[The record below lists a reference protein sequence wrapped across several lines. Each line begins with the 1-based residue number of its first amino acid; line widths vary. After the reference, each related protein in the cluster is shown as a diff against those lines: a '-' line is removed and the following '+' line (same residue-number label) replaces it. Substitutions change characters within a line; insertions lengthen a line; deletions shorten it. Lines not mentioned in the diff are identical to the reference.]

1 MARGFRINNQNNFKR
16 RFRIKKIVALP
27 ILGIIILGAVGFFG
41 YKIFTENKL
50 TKFDITHQNLN
61 CTAPP
66 EISQFLNSLNMN
78 YFYYKSTDVEYEL
91 RRKFFCI
98 GQIEQEISY
107 PDRLKLNIIGREGK
121 YIIKTINADIQANPQ
136 IILTLEQMN
145 ATQSTTQAFPP
156 KILSQI
162 LDTYQNASESAMF
175 LVDEEGVVFENAF
188 SDTTHPKIS
197 LFGREL
203 RVGQKIPDDLIKKVT
218 EVKEK
223 LEHMDIMTDNLI
235 VVGNRLIVDSEPRV
249 TFALNKE
256 ISRQSASLQ
265 LILRQAKMN
274 LDPDKPDSRSVESV
288 DLRFD
293 RPVVVYSKK

>member
-1 MARGFRINNQNNFKR
+1 MARGFKTNYQSGVKR
-16 RFRIKKIVALP
+16 KFRLKKIVVLP
-27 ILGIIILGAVGFFG
+27 ILGIILLIAIGFLG

-50 TKFDITHQNLN
+50 SKFDITHQNLN
-61 CTAPP
+61 CVAPP
-66 EISQFLNSLNMN
+66 EVSQFLNSLNMN

-98 GQIEQEISY
+98 GKIEQEISY
-107 PDRLKLNIIGREGK
+107 PDRLKLNITGREGK
-121 YIIKTINADIQANPQ
+121 YVVKTINTDVETNPQ
-136 IILTLEQMN
+136 IVLTLEQMN

-156 KILSQI
+156 KVLTQI
-162 LDTYQNASESAMF
+162 LDTYENASESAMF
-175 LVDEEGVVFENAF
+175 LVDAEGIAFEKAF
-188 SDTTHPKIS
+188 PGAGYPEIS

-203 RVGQKIPDDLIKKVT
+203 RVGQKIPDDLISKVT
-218 EVKEK
+218 EVKER
-223 LEHMDIMTDNLI
+223 LEKMDIVTDNLI

-249 TFALNKE
+249 TFGLNRE

-274 LDPDKPDSRSVESV
+274 LDPEKPDSRSVESV

-293 RPVVVYSKK
+293 RPVVIYSK